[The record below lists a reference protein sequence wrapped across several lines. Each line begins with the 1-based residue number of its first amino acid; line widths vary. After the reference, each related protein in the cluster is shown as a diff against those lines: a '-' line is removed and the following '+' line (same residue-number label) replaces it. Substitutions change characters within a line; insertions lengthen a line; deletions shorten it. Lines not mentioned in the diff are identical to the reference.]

1 MDTNTTDVPQPDDR
15 TTTPPHGPS
24 TPLRP
29 GTDDRHH
36 GISNRETS
44 AQEEM
49 ERKEHPPL
57 ADEEP
62 QSRPHKAG
70 DRH

>member
-1 MDTNTTDVPQPDDR
+1 MDTPQTDDR
-15 TTTPPHGPS
+15 TTTPPHG
-24 TPLRP
+24 
-29 GTDDRHH
+29 DNEHQ

-57 ADEEP
+57 TDEEP
-62 QSRPHKAG
+62 QSRPHKTG
-70 DRH
+70 DRK

>member
-1 MDTNTTDVPQPDDR
+1 MDTPHTDDR
-15 TTTPPHGPS
+15 TTTLPHA
-24 TPLRP
+24 
-29 GTDDRHH
+29 DEMHQ

-49 ERKEHPPL
+49 ERKEHPQQ

-62 QSRPHKAG
+62 QSRPHRAPSREKK
-70 DRH
+70 

>member
-1 MDTNTTDVPQPDDR
+1 MDTPHTDDR
-15 TTTPPHGPS
+15 TTTPPQG
-24 TPLRP
+24 
-29 GTDDRHH
+29 DEMKQ

-57 ADEEP
+57 ADEDP
-62 QSRPHKAG
+62 QSGPHRARGKEKQP
-70 DRH
+70 R

>member
-1 MDTNTTDVPQPDDR
+1 MDTPHPDDR
-15 TTTPPHGPS
+15 TTTLPHA
-24 TPLRP
+24 
-29 GTDDRHH
+29 DRERQ

-44 AQEEM
+44 AQEET

-62 QSRPHKAG
+62 QSRPHRAPSASQK
-70 DRH
+70 

>member
-1 MDTNTTDVPQPDDR
+1 MDTPQTDDR
-15 TTTPPHGPS
+15 TTTPPHA
-24 TPLRP
+24 
-29 GTDDRHH
+29 DEVHQ

-49 ERKEHPPL
+49 ERKEHPPV

-62 QSRPHKAG
+62 QSMPHRAPSAAQK
-70 DRH
+70 